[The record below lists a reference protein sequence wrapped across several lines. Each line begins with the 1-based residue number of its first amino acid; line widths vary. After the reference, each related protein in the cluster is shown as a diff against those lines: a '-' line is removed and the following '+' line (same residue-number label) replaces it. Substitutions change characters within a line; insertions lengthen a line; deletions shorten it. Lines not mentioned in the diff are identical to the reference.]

1 MKYSALDIVH
11 YIITYSCEMN
21 MRITNLRLQ
30 KLLYFI
36 QQEYLKDYG
45 KPLFFD
51 DICAWKYGPVVPNV
65 YYIYSGYGRLPIL
78 NKYESNLPNE
88 IKKYIEKIVDKL
100 KSKDS
105 WDLVNDTHKVNG
117 AWDKIYKNG
126 EGDRR
131 CIPID
136 LILGDV
142 K

>member
-1 MKYSALDIVH
+1 M
-11 YIITYSCEMN
+11 
-21 MRITNLRLQ
+21 
-30 KLLYFI
+30 
-36 QQEYLKDYG
+36 
-45 KPLFFD
+45 
-51 DICAWKYGPVVPNV
+51 
-65 YYIYSGYGRLPIL
+65 

-100 KSKDS
+100 KNKDS